1 MLPKDFFIFFP
12 ADVWHGWSLYQF
24 KGRRSSYYQETF
36 VFFKPRK
43 VVNECHGGRESGEN
57 AEKLL
62 DLLQPHNTPDQRG
75 GRQASADSSLSESL
89 EVSPAS
95 TCSLLTLQQHCCS
108 LSCLS
113 CLTTCSSSSSSPLG
127 SRPVLARC
135 LGASRCLWVLAR

>member
-1 MLPKDFFIFFP
+1 MLPKDFFIFFSCRRLAWLESISVQGQKVKLLP
-12 ADVWHGWSLYQF
+12 RDVCIFQAE
-24 KGRRSSYYQETF
+24 KSSQ
-36 VFFKPRK
+36 
-43 VVNECHGGRESGEN
+43 CHGRE
-57 AEKLL
+57 AEKMQRNCWTCCNLT
-62 DLLQPHNTPDQRG
+62 TPLT
-75 GRQASADSSLSESL
+75 SAKPGLNSSLSESL

-113 CLTTCSSSSSSPLG
+113 CLTTCSSSPLG

>member
-1 MLPKDFFIFFP
+1 MLPKDFFIFFSCRCLAWLESISVQGQKVKLFP
-12 ADVWHGWSLYQF
+12 RDVCNFQAE
-24 KGRRSSYYQETF
+24 KSSQ
-36 VFFKPRK
+36 
-43 VVNECHGGRESGEN
+43 CHGREDGEN

-62 DLLQPHNTPDQRG
+62 DLLQSHNTPDQRG

-89 EVSPAS
+89 KVSPTS

-113 CLTTCSSSSSSPLG
+113 CLTTCSSSSSPLG

>member
-1 MLPKDFFIFFP
+1 MLPKDFFIFFSCRRL
-12 ADVWHGWSLYQF
+12 AWLESISVQS
-24 KGRRSSYYQETF
+24 RRSSYSQETF

-43 VVNECHGGRESGEN
+43 VVNVMGGRESGEN
-57 AEKLL
+57 AEKLV
-62 DLLQPHNTPDQRG
+62 DLLQSHNTPDQRG

-113 CLTTCSSSSSSPLG
+113 CLTTCSSSSPLG

>member
-1 MLPKDFFIFFP
+1 MLPKDFFIFFSCRRLAWLESISVQGQKVKLLP
-12 ADVWHGWSLYQF
+12 RDVCIFQAE
-24 KGRRSSYYQETF
+24 KSSQ
-36 VFFKPRK
+36 
-43 VVNECHGGRESGEN
+43 CHGREGGEN

-62 DLLQPHNTPDQRG
+62 DLLQSHNTPDQR
-75 GRQASADSSLSESL
+75 QAWADSSLSESL

-113 CLTTCSSSSSSPLG
+113 CLTTCSSSSPLG